1 MVEDNAID
9 ADLELRQIKRA
20 GIDCEAVRTETREDF
35 IHQMDVFNPDIIL
48 SDFSLPK
55 FDGISAVKIASERRP
70 DIPFIFV
77 SGTIGEETAIE
88 SLKEGAV
95 DYIIK
100 TNLSRLPSAIN
111 SALTHAEEK
120 RALKRIGQEL
130 EKSNQMFRVFMQNLP
145 ALALIK
151 DINSNYLFANQH
163 ASDVLQIPI
172 ETILGANTSAL
183 FPPDIASKF
192 EDMHRQSLTSGK
204 AIQKTFALRRDD
216 GPETHWIVTTFPLWD
231 EKDAR
236 HHVGVIAIDITEQK
250 KAEEALVHQ
259 ANYDSVT
266 GLANRNLLKERLKQA
281 FSECR
286 RNQWTFTIAFIDVDN
301 FKRVNDSLGHSAGDE
316 LIRMLGQ
323 RLSICIRDTDT
334 IARVGGDEFVI
345 LLNNQ
350 AIDEN
355 YHAVLGR
362 IREELKQP
370 FIIGGT
376 PITATCS
383 IGLATFPRDG
393 DNAETLLANA
403 DSAMYMAKANGRNN
417 YQFYAKEMNASLGE
431 HLALEQD
438 LWYALERNELILHY
452 QPQINIATGEIIGIE
467 ALIRWQ
473 HPKLGMVP
481 PQMFI
486 SIAEDNG
493 LIIPIGQWV
502 LETACMQNRILQ
514 DAGLKPVR
522 VAVNLSARQ
531 LGQKNLIQMVR
542 DTLLKTG
549 LHASYLELEITE
561 SMIMH
566 NVEDAIVILSHIH
579 DLGVELSL
587 DDFGTGYSSLSYL
600 KRFPINRLKIDKSF
614 IRDIATDPNDAIIAC
629 TIIALAH
636 SMQLHVVAEGVETQ
650 DQWDFLKQNQCDEIQ
665 GYYFS
670 KPLPFEAIQQLL
682 VQHQQSA

>member
-20 GIDCEAVRTETREDF
+20 GIDCEAIRIETREDF

-55 FDGISAVKIASERRP
+55 FDGISAVKIARERRP
-70 DIPFIFV
+70 EIPFIFV

-120 RALKRIGQEL
+120 KALKRVGQEL

-145 ALALIK
+145 AVALIK

-172 ETILGANTSAL
+172 ETILGANTNAL

-192 EDMHRQSLTSGK
+192 EDMHRQSLTSGT

-350 AIDEN
+350 AMDEN

-370 FIIGGT
+370 FIIAGT

-682 VQHQQSA
+682 AQHQQSA